1 MILDHSDDKQV
12 NDLFEKVKKDS
23 KGQLDILVNNAYAG
37 VDMIFSHSKNKF
49 YELDPV
55 EQWDAINGVGLRNH
69 FLCST
74 YASRYIC
81 TYIQLLNHSN
91 HFKSFRMMVARSSG
105 LIVNVSSIGGLKY
118 WFNAGKFF

>member
-49 YELDPV
+49 YEFDPV
-55 EQWDAINGVGLRNH
+55 EQWDTINGVGLRNH

-74 YASRYIC
+74 YASRYLFEYNSLI
-81 TYIQLLNHSN
+81 LL
-91 HFKSFRMMVARSSG
+91 
-105 LIVNVSSIGGLKY
+105 Y
-118 WFNAGKFF
+118 D

>member
-49 YELDPV
+49 DPV
-55 EQWDAINGVGLRNH
+55 EQWDTINGVGLRNH

-74 YASRYIC
+74 YASRYIH
-81 TYIQLLNHSN
+81 IP
-91 HFKSFRMMVARSSG
+91 
-105 LIVNVSSIGGLKY
+105 I
-118 WFNAGKFF
+118 

>member
-55 EQWDAINGVGLRNH
+55 EQWDTINGDWSWVEESFSMFYLCFKVHEIEVCENSFTKLTEDPKLGLTRN
-69 FLCST
+69 
-74 YASRYIC
+74 I
-81 TYIQLLNHSN
+81 
-91 HFKSFRMMVARSSG
+91 KSSSF
-105 LIVNVSSIGGLKY
+105 S
-118 WFNAGKFF
+118 

>member
-55 EQWDAINGVGLRNH
+55 EQWDTINGDWSWVEES
-69 FLCST
+69 FSMFYLCFKVHTT
-74 YASRYIC
+74 YSHGQELFYK
-81 TYIQLLNHSN
+81 
-91 HFKSFRMMVARSSG
+91 F
-105 LIVNVSSIGGLKY
+105 VSKISKELVKQS
-118 WFNAGKFF
+118 